1 MPKPLLT
8 NNSWFKNVFG
18 DFECVSWDSY
28 IYSKWFNYL
37 EIELIM
43 TPNLQREAVYVQSM
57 HTPSLILCMCN
68 KVATPTCGLL
78 NFPSNQERLR

>member
-18 DFECVSWDSY
+18 DLEFISWDSY
-28 IYSKWFNYL
+28 IHSKWFNYL

-43 TPNLQREAVYVQSM
+43 TPNLQREAVYTQRHAHSALSVFNFMYVQ
-57 HTPSLILCMCN
+57 
-68 KVATPTCGLL
+68 
-78 NFPSNQERLR
+78 